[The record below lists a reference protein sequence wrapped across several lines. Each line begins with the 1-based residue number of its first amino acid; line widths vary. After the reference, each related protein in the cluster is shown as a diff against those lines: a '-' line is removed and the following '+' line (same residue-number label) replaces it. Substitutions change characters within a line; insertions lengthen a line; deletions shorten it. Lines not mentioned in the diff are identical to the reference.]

1 MTLFP
6 KSKVSGIEKVKS
18 KAMINSNISH
28 EEFTLVVN
36 EEKNYFRLKESIREK
51 MIS

>member
-6 KSKVSGIEKVKS
+6 KSKLRGIEKVKS

-36 EEKNYFRLKESIREK
+36 EEQNYFRLKESIREK